1 MNSDIVHR
9 LGYVVFIH
17 GSGVRLPVSE
27 ENFYFSKS
35 NQLNKLILML
45 MVAIF
50 MQLSASKNKRCFR

>member
-27 ENFYFSKS
+27 IIFKLKFCLNYFQITYICK
-35 NQLNKLILML
+35 IL
-45 MVAIF
+45 
-50 MQLSASKNKRCFR
+50 

>member
-27 ENFYFSKS
+27 IKFFNLILYLTCYNFY
-35 NQLNKLILML
+35 LNK
-45 MVAIF
+45 
-50 MQLSASKNKRCFR
+50 

>member
-27 ENFYFSKS
+27 VIFILK
-35 NQLNKLILML
+35 NQLKISFF
-45 MVAIF
+45 AE
-50 MQLSASKNKRCFR
+50 R

>member
-27 ENFYFSKS
+27 KFIFIILDNTKYYSFIWKITY
-35 NQLNKLILML
+35 LRMNK
-45 MVAIF
+45 
-50 MQLSASKNKRCFR
+50 